1 MCRISIVGFNVLL
14 NTFNVISDTNL
25 PANHLTGAT
34 LYIHKLSIEFQ
45 SVQIKKPDCWTLSDP
60 PAPFIV
66 YYL

>member
-1 MCRISIVGFNVLL
+1 
-14 NTFNVISDTNL
+14 L